1 MPRLV
6 QFANNAVSTLASNI
20 TNVATSITLA
30 TGTGSRFP
38 SPTGSQYFLATLVN
52 AAGTQLEVVKVT
64 ARSGDVLTVTRAQE
78 AISGTAATAYAFSAG
93 DKIEAR
99 LTAGLMGGEIDRL
112 EALYNVT
119 VDTFTG
125 AGSAGPFTLT
135 GTPGSK
141 QATLVYVG
149 GVYQEKSTYT
159 LSGTSLTLGDPVP
172 TGTVVEVAYG
182 TPLTIGTPAD
192 GTVTTVKIVDAAV
205 TTAKIADTNVTTA
218 KIADANVTPAKLSTG
233 GPSWD
238 SSGNVTGADGNLK
251 RYMFQDTGW
260 QYFNSGTTNALDYTN
275 GSMQRW
281 APTASSNPTLTIS
294 NWPPSGDMGELLIE
308 AVGLASA
315 GTISFPTANWIK
327 SDGTLAAS
335 PSAAGVTFQTGTGID
350 FILFWTRDG
359 GTTVYAKVVR

>member
-6 QFANNAVSTLASNI
+6 QFANNATSTLASGI

-38 SPTGSQYFLATLVN
+38 SPTGSQYFMATLVN
-52 AAGTQLEVVKVT
+52 AAGTQVEVVKVT

-78 AISGTAATAYAFSAG
+78 AIAGTAATAYAFSAG

-135 GTPGSK
+135 SAPGSK

-172 TGTVVEVAYG
+172 TGTMVEVAYG
-182 TPLTIGTPAD
+182 TPLTIGTPSD
-192 GTVTTVKIVDAAV
+192 GTVTT
-205 TTAKIADTNVTTA
+205 
-218 KIADANVTPAKLSTG
+218 AKLASTTG
-233 GPSWD
+233 
-238 SSGNVTGADGNLK
+238 SGAVVLAT
-251 RYMFQDTGW
+251 
-260 QYFNSGTTNALDYTN
+260 S
-275 GSMQRW
+275 
-281 APTASSNPTLTIS
+281 PTLTTPTLGTPASGNLS
-294 NWPPSGDMGELLIE
+294 NCTVDGTN
-308 AVGLASA
+308 AVGFINIPQNPQSVSYTLVAGDAGKHLLHPAADTTARTFTIPPNSGAGSVPFPIGTAITFVNQNGA
-315 GTISFPTANWIK
+315 GTLSIAITTDTMRLA
-327 SDGTLAAS
+327 GAGTTGTRTLAAN
-335 PSAAGVTFQTGTGID
+335 GVATAIKITSTEWIISGTG
-350 FILFWTRDG
+350 LT
-359 GTTVYAKVVR
+359 